1 MTEAFEQF
9 LDNFRWMGWNLFL
22 AIIPCA
28 LSFILFDQRFVK
40 RFAKRSPKQ
49 LSQNLI
55 WWFGIAI
62 FILFLPNAPYILT
75 DIIHFVYDTRLP
87 DISTN
92 GVIFVLIPQYFAF
105 ILLGYQLY
113 VLSMMNLANYLSLNK
128 FIKNT
133 TWVEIS
139 INFICAIGVY
149 WGRVNRLNS
158 WYVLTQPRRVIQDAF
173 NNLES
178 PNFFLGT
185 IIFFVVFTGI
195 YYILKWINLAI
206 AFYWTHRAI
215 PQNT

>member
-9 LDNFRWMGWNLFL
+9 FDNFRWMGWNLFL
-22 AIIPCA
+22 AIIPYA
-28 LSFILFDQRFVK
+28 LSFILFDK

-49 LSQNLI
+49 LPQNLI

-92 GVIFVLIPQYFAF
+92 GVIFVLIPQYFTF

-113 VLSMMNLANYLSLNK
+113 VLSMMNLIHYLSLIK
-128 FIKNT
+128 LVKNT
-133 TWVEIS
+133 TWVEIV

-158 WYVLTQPRRVIQDAF
+158 WYVLTQPRRVIQDAV

-185 IIFFVVFTGI
+185 FIFFVVFTGL
-195 YYILKWINLAI
+195 YYIFKWINLAI
-206 AFYWTHRAI
+206 AFYWNNRFSSLSR
-215 PQNT
+215 

>member
-9 LDNFRWMGWNLFL
+9 FDNFRWMGWNLFL
-22 AIIPCA
+22 AIIPYA
-28 LSFILFDQRFVK
+28 LSFILFDK

-49 LSQNLI
+49 LPQNLI

-92 GVIFVLIPQYFAF
+92 GVIFVLIPQYFTF

-113 VLSMMNLANYLSLNK
+113 VLSMMNLIHYLSLIK
-128 FIKNT
+128 LVKNT

-158 WYVLTQPRRVIQDAF
+158 WYVLTQPRRVIQDAV

-185 IIFFVVFTGI
+185 FIFFVVFTGL
-195 YYILKWINLAI
+195 YYIFKWINLAI
-206 AFYWTHRAI
+206 AFYWNNRFSSLSR
-215 PQNT
+215 